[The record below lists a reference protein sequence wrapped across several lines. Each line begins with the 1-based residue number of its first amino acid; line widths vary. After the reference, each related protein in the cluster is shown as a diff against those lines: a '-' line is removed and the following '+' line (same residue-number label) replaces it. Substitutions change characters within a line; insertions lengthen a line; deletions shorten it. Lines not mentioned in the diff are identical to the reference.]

1 MATSDRAGKRQVILD
16 AAITVFSEKGFV
28 GTNLDQV
35 VAAAAV
41 SKQTLYKH
49 FRDKAS
55 LFREIVLDIGDQ
67 MDDQFRDLPEPDAIE
82 DVAEWIQRLALRW
95 ARAAMDPKVQRI
107 RRLVIAEAPRFPD
120 VATAYW
126 ERAFHRAI
134 ARMAEHFR
142 VLGEAGKLDVP
153 DPLTA
158 AQHFAGLLLWI
169 PSNRT
174 MFSGRPDVVTADE
187 LAGYAR
193 AGALAFLRAYRARE
207 PAVEPDP
214 VRERGPRLVTVD
226 QSGAGPGP
234 DQP

>member
-1 MATSDRAGKRQVILD
+1 MTTTSDQVGGKRQVIMD
-16 AAITVFSEKGFV
+16 AAIAVFSEKGFV
-28 GTNLDQV
+28 GANLDQV

-49 FRDKAS
+49 FTDKAS
-55 LFREIVLDIGDQ
+55 LFREIVLELGTQ
-67 MDDQFRDLPEPDAIE
+67 MDQRFRDLPEPDAIE
-82 DVAEWIQRLALRW
+82 DVAEWIQTLAARW
-95 ARAAMDPKVQRI
+95 IRAVMEPRVQRV

-126 ERAFHRAI
+126 ERTFQPAI
-134 ARMAEHFR
+134 ARLAAHFR
-142 VLGEAGKLDVP
+142 ALAEAGLLQAP

-169 PSNRT
+169 PINRT

-193 AGALAFLRAYRARE
+193 AGAAAFLRAYRARE
-207 PAVEPDP
+207 AAVDP
-214 VRERGPRLVTVD
+214 R
-226 QSGAGPGP
+226 
-234 DQP
+234 